1 MKTFKEMRFV
11 RTFVA
16 VLMLG
21 LFVGEANAQRPMH
34 EIHSMMLYNFMKYV
48 NWPASVTSGDF
59 VIGVIGEDDV
69 FGTLTQW
76 YGAKSKGSQKIVI
89 KKFNSPSDISGCHV
103 LYVGSK
109 SSGDF
114 DAILAAISGKP
125 TLTVTDRAGLGK
137 KGSCINFKT
146 VGGKLKFELNQAAVT
161 GANLQVSS
169 QLTGMAI
176 LI

>member
-1 MKTFKEMRFV
+1 MKLIKPFV
-11 RTFVA
+11 LLVI
-16 VLMLG
+16 ML
-21 LFVGEANAQRPMH
+21 VGSLNANAQRPMH

-48 NWPASVTSGDF
+48 NWPASQASGDF
-59 VIGVIGEDDV
+59 VIGVIGDTDV
-69 FGTLTQW
+69 SGTLEKW
-76 YGAKSKGSQKIVI
+76 YGTKQKGTQKIVI
-89 KKFNSPSDISGCHV
+89 KAFNSVADISACHV

-114 DAILAAISGKP
+114 DDILAKLAGKS
-125 TLTVTDRAGLGK
+125 TLTITDRSGLGK

-146 VGGKLKFELNQAAVT
+146 VGGKLKFELNQASLDA
-161 GANLQVSS
+161 ASLQVSS